1 MRQVDS
7 AVGRRQS
14 CLRTI
19 GNDADNIVRVTNQS
33 HMTAAE
39 IYESVT
45 NGGTSDFA
53 EVVAVLNR
61 NKPWCLIEGLAV
73 NCYVE
78 PVYTVDVDLVVV
90 AANLERI
97 GRELE
102 LAGFGVKTFEHSMN
116 AQRPCSKLNVQFT
129 TDDRYQDFL
138 AGAAEHEVLGVS
150 VPVASLEN
158 ITRGK
163 VWAWQDRQ
171 RRSTKRK
178 KDELD
183 LMRIAEAH
191 AELRE
196 LIPAEI
202 VKQL

>member
-7 AVGRRQS
+7 PKTAS
-14 CLRTI
+14 LLA
-19 GNDADNIVRVTNQS
+19 AD
-33 HMTAAE
+33 MTAAE

-45 NGGTSDFA
+45 NGGASDFA
-53 EVVAVLNR
+53 ELVAMLNR
-61 NKPWCLIEGLAV
+61 HKPWCLIGGLAV
-73 NCYVE
+73 NRFVE
-78 PVYTVDVDLVVV
+78 PVYTVDADVVIV
-90 AANLERI
+90 AVNLEQI

-102 LAGFGVKTFEHSMN
+102 AAGFRVKRFEHSMN
-116 AQRPCSKLNVQFT
+116 AQRPSSELNVQFT
-129 TDDRYQDFL
+129 TDQDFL
-138 AGAAEHEVLGVS
+138 AGATECEVLGVQ
-150 VPVASLEN
+150 VPVASLED
-158 ITRGK
+158 IVRGK
-163 VWAWQDRQ
+163 VWAWQDEQ

-191 AELRE
+191 PALRR

>member
-1 MRQVDS
+1 
-7 AVGRRQS
+7 
-14 CLRTI
+14 
-19 GNDADNIVRVTNQS
+19 
-33 HMTAAE
+33 MTATE

-45 NGGTSDFA
+45 NGGASDFA

-61 NKPWCLIEGLAV
+61 YKPWCLIGGLAV

-78 PVYTVDVDLVVV
+78 PVYTMDVDIIVV
-90 AANLERI
+90 ATSLERI
-97 GRELE
+97 ERELKA
-102 LAGFGVKTFEHSMN
+102 AGFRVKRFAHSTN
-116 AQRPCSKLNVQFT
+116 AQRPGSKLNVQFT

-138 AGAAEHEVLGVS
+138 ENMTGREVFGIV

-158 ITRGK
+158 IVRGK
-163 VWAWQDRQ
+163 VWAWQDEQ

-191 AELRE
+191 AGV
-196 LIPAEI
+196 A
-202 VKQL
+202 

>member
-1 MRQVDS
+1 
-7 AVGRRQS
+7 
-14 CLRTI
+14 
-19 GNDADNIVRVTNQS
+19 
-33 HMTAAE
+33 MTATE

-45 NGGTSDFA
+45 NGGANDFA
-53 EVVAVLNR
+53 EVVGVLNR
-61 NKPWCLIEGLAV
+61 YKPWCLIGGLAV

-97 GRELE
+97 ARELE
-102 LAGFGVKTFEHSMN
+102 SADFCVKKFEPSMN
-116 AQRPCSKLNVQFT
+116 AQRSGSKLNVQFT
-129 TDDRYQDFL
+129 TDPRYQEFL
-138 AGAAEHEVLGVS
+138 DGATKHEVLGMP
-150 VPVASLEN
+150 VPVANLKD
-158 ITRGK
+158 IVRGK
-163 VWAWQDRQ
+163 VWAWQDEQ

-191 AELRE
+191 PELRP

>member
-7 AVGRRQS
+7 PKTAS
-14 CLRTI
+14 LLA
-19 GNDADNIVRVTNQS
+19 AD
-33 HMTAAE
+33 MTAAE

-45 NGGTSDFA
+45 NGGASDFA
-53 EVVAVLNR
+53 ELVTVLNR
-61 NKPWCLIEGLAV
+61 NKPWCLIGGLAV

-90 AANLERI
+90 AANLEQI

-102 LAGFGVKTFEHSMN
+102 AAGFRVKRFEHSMN
-116 AQRPCSKLNVQFT
+116 AQRPASELNVQFT
-129 TDDRYQDFL
+129 TDPRYQDFL
-138 AGAAEHEVLGVS
+138 AGTTECEVLGVQ
-150 VPVASLEN
+150 VPVASLED
-158 ITRGK
+158 IVRGK
-163 VWAWQDRQ
+163 VWAWQDEQ

-191 AELRE
+191 PALRR

>member
-1 MRQVDS
+1 
-7 AVGRRQS
+7 
-14 CLRTI
+14 
-19 GNDADNIVRVTNQS
+19 
-33 HMTAAE
+33 MTATE
-39 IYESVT
+39 MYDSVT
-45 NGGTSDFA
+45 NGGASDFA

-61 NKPWCLIEGLAV
+61 YKPWCLIGGLAV

-102 LAGFGVKTFEHSMN
+102 PAGFRVKKFEHSMN
-116 AQRPCSKLNVQFT
+116 AQRSGSKLNVQFT
-129 TDDRYQDFL
+129 TDPRYQEFL
-138 AGAAEHEVLGVS
+138 DGAMEHEVLGMP
-150 VPVASLEN
+150 VPVASLKD
-158 ITRGK
+158 IVRGK
-163 VWAWQDRQ
+163 VWAWQDEQ

-191 AELRE
+191 PELRP